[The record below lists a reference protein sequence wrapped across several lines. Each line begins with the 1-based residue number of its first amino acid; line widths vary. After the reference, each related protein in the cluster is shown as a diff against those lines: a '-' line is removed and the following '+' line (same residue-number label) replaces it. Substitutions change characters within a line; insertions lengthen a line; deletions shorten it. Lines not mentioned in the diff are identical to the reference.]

1 MRSRDP
7 KPMLAAYRDA
17 YMVAM
22 GTEPTVIEGRGG
34 WYTVDLPGGAGV
46 GRRRLH
52 QLEALTTQ
60 LRQQAE
66 GQGTP
71 PWRHH

>member
-7 KPMLAAYRDA
+7 KPVLAAYRDA
-17 YMVAM
+17 YMAAM
-22 GTEPTVIEGRGG
+22 GTEPTIIEGRGG

-52 QLEALTTQ
+52 QLEALTEQ
-60 LRQQAE
+60 LHE
-66 GQGTP
+66 GEVQGAQ
-71 PWRHH
+71 PWHHR